1 MIGATKTEQHDRAM
15 VAFCGTLWGD
25 ESSSRTSRELG
36 YSRSIGTLWILMKKL
51 ASFLALSLCLAAAG
65 WLGLRLVSGG
75 RNGGAPAEATPS
87 SPGIPVMADLAAY
100 ADVPIYLS
108 ALGTVQA
115 FNSVLIKSR
124 VDGQILKM
132 DFAEGQ
138 EVHAGNIIAEIDPRT
153 YAAVLAQAKAM
164 KIKDQAL
171 LDNAQLDLKRYHG
184 LVAQDSMAH
193 QQLDTQAALVEQYR
207 GTVDADQA
215 QIDLAQVQLSYC
227 TIRSPIDGRV
237 GTRLLDL
244 GNIVHATDTTGIVTI
259 NQIRPIWV
267 SFALPAASLA
277 EVRSQLRRGDVEVI
291 AEGADGQDLATGK
304 LTVIDNQI
312 NATTATIAYKAV
324 FDNADEALWPGLFVD
339 IRLLLQV
346 KRHALTV
353 PVTAVVR
360 GPEGAYVFLV
370 GSDRLV
376 QKRPIKVGFTNKAIA
391 IVDTGLATSDR
402 VVTDGQYR
410 IEAGSRVEVLPPAAP
425 IASPTDPAL
434 PTATQ

>member
-1 MIGATKTEQHDRAM
+1 MGRRD
-15 VAFCGTLWGD
+15 
-25 ESSSRTSRELG
+25 SSRTSRELG

-51 ASFLALSLCLAAAG
+51 VSFLALSLCLAAAG

-138 EVHAGNIIAEIDPRT
+138 EVHAGK
-153 YAAVLAQAKAM
+153 AKAV

-215 QIDLAQVQLSYC
+215 QIELAQVQLSYC

-237 GTRLLDL
+237 GTRLVDL

-277 EVRSQLRRGDVEVI
+277 EIRSQLRQGDVEVI
-291 AEGADGQDLATGK
+291 AEGAEGQDLATGK

-410 IEAGSRVEVLPPAAP
+410 IEAGSRVEVQPPAAP
-425 IASPTDPAL
+425 IASPTDPAV

>member
-1 MIGATKTEQHDRAM
+1 
-15 VAFCGTLWGD
+15 
-25 ESSSRTSRELG
+25 
-36 YSRSIGTLWILMKKL
+36 
-51 ASFLALSLCLAAAG
+51 
-65 WLGLRLVSGG
+65 
-75 RNGGAPAEATPS
+75 
-87 SPGIPVMADLAAY
+87 
-100 ADVPIYLS
+100 
-108 ALGTVQA
+108 VQA
-115 FNSVLIKSR
+115 FNSVVIKSR

-153 YAAVLAQAKAM
+153 YAAALAQAKAM

-207 GTVDADQA
+207 STVDADQA

-237 GTRLLDL
+237 GTRLVDL

-277 EVRSQLRRGDVEVI
+277 EVRSQLRQGDVEVI
-291 AEGADGQDLATGK
+291 AEGAEGQNLATGK

-391 IVDTGLATSDR
+391 IVDSGLATSDR

-425 IASPTDPAL
+425 IASPTDPAA